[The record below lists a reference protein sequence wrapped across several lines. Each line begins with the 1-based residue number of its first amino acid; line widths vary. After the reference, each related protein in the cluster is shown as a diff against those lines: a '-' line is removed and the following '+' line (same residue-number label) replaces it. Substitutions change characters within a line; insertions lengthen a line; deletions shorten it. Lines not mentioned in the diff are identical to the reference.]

1 MIIIN
6 LRENPN
12 PNLAFVDASSIARS
26 IPLTIPRFAD
36 APWGWRNGW
45 RMRLPRRISSP
56 RRKFET
62 KCAR

>member
-6 LRENPN
+6 LERIRIRISLSSTLRRS
-12 PNLAFVDASSIARS
+12 LARFFDD
-26 IPLTIPRFAD
+26 PRFDD

-45 RMRLPRRISSP
+45 RIDRDGISRAPR
-56 RRKFET
+56 FET

>member
-26 IPLTIPRFAD
+26 IPLTIPRFDD

-45 RMRLPRRISSP
+45 RI
-56 RRKFET
+56 
-62 KCAR
+62 